1 MEYVPANEAS
11 GLPAVVTYGPHLP
24 DVQTVQPL
32 EPITVSIDALR
43 AALICASKEEA
54 RYYLCG
60 VFMHRT
66 ADGFVRAV
74 STDGHRLIVANLY
87 REHADQKGPAW
98 LDAGVIIPADMLAAK
113 LAIIDKAQGHLDKG
127 NRPVEIAFADNAP
140 TLEVRDPLGFNVFK
154 VKPIDGQF
162 PDYGQ
167 LIGGFGGAFDDDDR
181 GEFQPTAFDPK
192 YLKSVGDIAT
202 KLGAKSVL
210 SYSMPDDVAKNGER
224 SKRPTLFTFGG
235 LGVALVVMPMRGE
248 PTMHEADRI
257 VLSSAIK
264 SSVAA
269 LKAHETRNR
278 KAAKKLTG
286 DEKAAALAKADA
298 FKARLEAL
306 LARAGNGDVV
316 EALPA
321 PTPEP
326 EKIEEPTDDEQEQA
340 VAVADGLGEGEQ
352 VEQTDEPSQVE
363 EVAETVVVERQ
374 GARKGKRGRR
384 R

>member
-1 MEYVPANEAS
+1 MQTVPATETS
-11 GLPAVVTYGPHLP
+11 GLPAATYGPHLP
-24 DVQTVQPL
+24 DVQIVLPL
-32 EPITVSIDALR
+32 APITVSIDALR
-43 AALICASKEEA
+43 AALLCASKEEA

-98 LDAGVIIPADMLAAK
+98 LDTGVIIPADMLAAK
-113 LAIIDKAQGHLDKG
+113 LAIIDKAQGHLEKG
-127 NRPVEIAFADNAP
+127 NRPVEIAFADNAQH
-140 TLEVRDPLGFNVFK
+140 LEVRDPLGFNVFK

-162 PDYGQ
+162 PDYAK
-167 LIGGFGGAFDDDDR
+167 LIGGFGGAFDDVDR
-181 GEFQPTAFDPK
+181 GEFQPTAFDPQ
-192 YLKSVGDIAT
+192 YLKSVGEIASR
-202 KLGAKSVL
+202 LGAKAVL
-210 SYSMPDDVAKNGER
+210 SYTMPDDVAKDG
-224 SKRPTLFTFGG
+224 KRTPSPTLFTFGG
-235 LGVALVVMPMRGE
+235 LGVALVVMPMKAE
-248 PTMHEADRI
+248 PAMHEADRI

-286 DEKAAALAKADA
+286 QEKADAIAKADN

-306 LARAGNGDVV
+306 LARAGNGTVT

-321 PTPEP
+321 PAPEP
-326 EKIEEPTDDEQEQA
+326 EKVEEPTDEQEQD
-340 VAVADGLGEGEQ
+340 VALADGLGDGEQPEVEQ
-352 VEQTDEPSQVE
+352 VEEPVVE
-363 EVAETVVVERQ
+363 VERQ
-374 GARKGKRGRR
+374 GARGGRKNRKGGKR
-384 R
+384 

>member
-1 MEYVPANEAS
+1 MQTVPANEAS
-11 GLPAVVTYGPHLP
+11 GLPAVITSGPTLP
-24 DVQTVQPL
+24 DVQTVLPL

-43 AALICASKEEA
+43 AALLCASKEEA

-66 ADGFVRAV
+66 ADGFIRAV

-98 LDAGVIIPADMLAAK
+98 LDTGVIIPADMLAAK

-127 NRPVEIAFADNAP
+127 NRPVEIAFADHAQH
-140 TLEVRDPLGFNVFK
+140 LEVRDPLGFNVFK
-154 VKPIDGQF
+154 VKPIDGTF

-167 LIGGFGGAFDDDDR
+167 LIGGFGGAFDDVDR

-192 YLKSVGDIAT
+192 YLKSVGEIAT
-202 KLGAKSVL
+202 RLGAKAVL
-210 SYSMPDDVAKNGER
+210 SYTMPDDVAKDG
-224 SKRPTLFTFGG
+224 KRTPSPTLFTFGG
-235 LGVALVVMPMRGE
+235 LGVALVVMPMKADA
-248 PTMHEADRI
+248 PMPDADRFVI
-257 VLSSAIK
+257 SSAIK

-269 LKAHETRNR
+269 LRAHETRNR

-286 DEKAAALAKADA
+286 DEKVAAIAKADS

-321 PTPEP
+321 PPPEP
-326 EKIEEPTDDEQEQA
+326 EKVEEPAAEHGQE
-340 VAVADGLGEGEQ
+340 VALADGLGDGEQPEVVEQ
-352 VEQTDEPSQVE
+352 VEEP
-363 EVAETVVVERQ
+363 VVVERQ
-374 GARKGKRGRR
+374 GARRGKRGRKR
-384 R
+384 

>member
-1 MEYVPANEAS
+1 MQTVTATEAS
-11 GLPAVVTYGPHLP
+11 GLPAVITYGPTLP
-24 DVQTVQPL
+24 DVQTVRPL

-66 ADGFVRAV
+66 ADGFIRAV

-98 LDAGVIIPADMLAAK
+98 LDIGVIIPADMLAAK
-113 LAIIDKAQGHLDKG
+113 LAIIDKAQSHLEKG
-127 NRPVEIAFADNAP
+127 NRPVEIAFADGASH
-140 TLEVRDPLGFNVFK
+140 LEVRDAQGFNVFK
-154 VKPIDGQF
+154 VKQIDGAF
-162 PDYGQ
+162 PDYVQ
-167 LIGGFGGAFDDDDR
+167 RMGGFGGAFDDSDR

-202 KLGAKSVL
+202 RLGAKAVL
-210 SYSMPDDVAKNGER
+210 AYGMPDDIAKNGKR
-224 SKRPTLFTFGG
+224 SPRPSLFTFGG
-235 LGVALVVMPMRGE
+235 LGVALVVMPMRTE
-248 PTMHEADRI
+248 PVMHEADRI

-269 LKAHETRNR
+269 LRAHETRNR

-286 DEKAAALAKADA
+286 DEKVAALAKAES

-316 EALPA
+316 EALPPPA
-321 PTPEP
+321 PEP
-326 EKIEEPTDDEQEQA
+326 EQVEEPVEEQQE
-340 VAVADGLGEGEQ
+340 VALADGLGEGEQ
-352 VEQTDEPSQVE
+352 PEVEQ
-363 EVAETVVVERQ
+363 VAEEQVVERQ
-374 GARKGKRGRR
+374 GARRGRKNR
-384 R
+384 KAKR